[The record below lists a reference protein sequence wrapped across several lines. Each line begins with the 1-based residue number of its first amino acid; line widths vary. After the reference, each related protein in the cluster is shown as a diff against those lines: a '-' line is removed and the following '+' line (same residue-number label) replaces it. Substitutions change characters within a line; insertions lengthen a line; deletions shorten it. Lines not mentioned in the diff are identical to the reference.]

1 METAL
6 SNYASISPMKNFNSI
21 LIRYLWMFTILY
33 FSLLLWAGKRVSI
46 CLGRMSSKWSR
57 KSIIGSRSTGA
68 T

>member
-21 LIRYLWMFTILY
+21 LIRYLWMLRILY
-33 FSLLLWAGKRVSI
+33 FSLFLWVGKRVSI

-57 KSIIGSRSTGA
+57 KSITGSRLTGA